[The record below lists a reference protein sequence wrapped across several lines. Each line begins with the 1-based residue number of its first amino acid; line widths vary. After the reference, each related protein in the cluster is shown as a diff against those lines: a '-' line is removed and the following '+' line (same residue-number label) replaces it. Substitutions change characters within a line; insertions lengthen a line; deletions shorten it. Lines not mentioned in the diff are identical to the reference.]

1 MNTSFRNGLVL
12 AALAPLAPLAANAAE
27 YATVVSSTPVT
38 ASVNVPRRVCSEA
51 QQYVQPQP
59 SGAGAVIGAIAG
71 GLLGNTVGG
80 GFGRAAATGVGAV
93 AGAAIGNSVEANAY
107 PPATVPVQRCQT
119 VSGYENR
126 TVGYDVVYEYNGRR
140 YTTRLARDPGPQLAI
155 DVRPAGASS
164 SSSLDRLGPPVAS
177 GGVPQDDV
185 EGPPQAYD
193 APPVAVAPRPV
204 YYYGQPA
211 YVVAP
216 PAYVVAPAIGF
227 SLGYWGGRHHWR

>member
-1 MNTSFRNGLVL
+1 MNTSLRTGLVL
-12 AALAPLAPLAANAAE
+12 AALAPLAAHAAE
-27 YATVVSSTPVT
+27 YANVLTATPVT
-38 ASVNVPRRVCSEA
+38 ASINVPRRVCSEA

-93 AGAAIGNSVEANAY
+93 AGAAIGNGVEANAY
-107 PPATVPVQRCQT
+107 PPASVPVQRCQT

-140 YTTRLARDPGPQLAI
+140 YATRLARDPGPQLAI
-155 DVRPAGASS
+155 DVRPAGRAA
-164 SSSLDRLGPPVAS
+164 SSLDRLGPPVAS
-177 GGVPQDDV
+177 DGMAQD
-185 EGPPQAYD
+185 EAETPSQAYD

-216 PAYVVAPAIGF
+216 PAYVLAPAIGF
-227 SLGYWGGRHHWR
+227 SLGYWGGRHHGR

>member
-1 MNTSFRNGLVL
+1 MNTTFRTGLVL
-12 AALAPLAPLAANAAE
+12 AALAPFAAHAAE

-80 GFGRAAATGVGAV
+80 GFGRAAATGVGVV
-93 AGAAIGNSVEANAY
+93 AGAAIGNGVEANSY
-107 PPATVPVQRCQT
+107 PPASVPVQRCQM
-119 VSGYENR
+119 VSAVERR
-126 TVGYDVVYEYNGRR
+126 TVGYDVVYEYNGQR
-140 YTTRLARDPGPQLAI
+140 YTTRMARDPGPQLAI
-155 DVRPAGASS
+155 DVRPAGRA
-164 SSSLDRLGPPVAS
+164 SSSLDRLGPPAAND
-177 GGVPQDDV
+177 GMAQDEV

-193 APPVAVAPRPV
+193 AAPVAAAPRAV

-227 SLGYWGGRHHWR
+227 GFGYWGGRHHWR